1 MGGRGAGEGARHGSP
16 GGTGLDVGRRMAREG
31 ARTGSR
37 GGTGRKVAARCG
49 LAARGVLYVLVGV
62 LALRVAFGGG
72 GGEEADRTGALQE
85 LAEKPLGVFL
95 VWAVGIGL
103 VCMMLWRLS
112 EVVFGAAGPDGDK
125 ASKRLLAAARTVF
138 YGVVAFSVL
147 SFAAGTGGGRSGDE
161 QSRDV
166 TSKVLDLP
174 GGPWWVGAIGAGI
187 AVGGVVMAVRAALRK
202 FRKHLAMDRASE
214 GARKAVDFLG
224 VIGGVARGAVFAAA
238 GALIVYAAVSYD
250 PAQAKGVD
258 DTLRAFAQTP
268 AGPWLLVL
276 VAAGLMLFG
285 LFSWAMARWPRV

>member
-1 MGGRGAGEGARHGSP
+1 MGGRLAREGARTGSP
-16 GGTGLDVGRRMAREG
+16 GGTGLDMGRRMAREG
-31 ARTGSR
+31 TRTGSR

-62 LALRVAFGGG
+62 LAVRVAFGA

-85 LAEKPLGVFL
+85 LADKPLGGFL
-95 VWAVGIGL
+95 VWTVGIGL

-112 EVVFGAAGPDGDK
+112 EVAFGAAGPDGDK

-147 SFAAGTGGGRSGDE
+147 SFAAGSGGGRSGDE

-174 GGPWWVGAIGAGI
+174 GGPWWVGVIGAGI
-187 AVGGVVMAVRAALRK
+187 AIGGIVIAVQAALRK
-202 FRKHLAMDRASE
+202 FRKHLAMDQASDR
-214 GARKAVDFLG
+214 ARKAVVFLG
-224 VIGGVARGAVFAAA
+224 VAGGVARGAVFAAA
-238 GALIVYAAVSYD
+238 GAFLLHAAVSYD
-250 PAQAKGVD
+250 PSQAKGVD